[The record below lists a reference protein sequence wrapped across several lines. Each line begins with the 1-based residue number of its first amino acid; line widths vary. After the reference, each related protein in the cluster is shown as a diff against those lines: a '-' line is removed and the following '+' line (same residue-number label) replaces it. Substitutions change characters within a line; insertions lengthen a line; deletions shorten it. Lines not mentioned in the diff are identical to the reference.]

1 MEYRKKQIQTMI
13 NNCTA
18 YVGHLTKVSNK
29 INVVIENC
37 EHYKKLDC
45 LQDQIMSLSEKIKGI
60 HNQIL
65 ELVQCP
71 DQYQTWQEY
80 YFDENSR
87 ILDLVS
93 KIQSS
98 CEGFSEK
105 SSKYF
110 RSKTSS
116 SKSSSSNSK
125 SSSKTFN
132 LRKLKQN

>member
-1 MEYRKKQIQTMI
+1 MI
-13 NNCTA
+13 NSCTA

-29 INVVIENC
+29 INVITENC

-45 LQDQIMSLSEKIKGI
+45 LQDQLMSLSEKIKGI
-60 HNQIL
+60 YNQIL

-93 KIQSS
+93 KIQS
-98 CEGFSEK
+98 
-105 SSKYF
+105 
-110 RSKTSS
+110 
-116 SKSSSSNSK
+116 
-125 SSSKTFN
+125 
-132 LRKLKQN
+132 